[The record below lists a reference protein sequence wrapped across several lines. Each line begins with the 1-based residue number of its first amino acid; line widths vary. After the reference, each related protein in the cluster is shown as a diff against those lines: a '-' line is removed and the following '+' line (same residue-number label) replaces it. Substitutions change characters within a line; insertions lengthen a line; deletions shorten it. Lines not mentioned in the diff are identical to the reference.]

1 MPGRRDTPG
10 HLDRPPTLKAG
21 ALPRLG
27 SEEPVT
33 EWAIRR
39 ITKNTPDMPLGSG
52 AQAPS
57 WRGGTNGNFA
67 AAVYGS
73 ILAAGVVASLDV
85 GHVSSGGMTIALGGT
100 MLVFWLAHVWSE
112 AIADRMHDPRPYS
125 LQRLRAVAAWH
136 WPMIQAAFGPLVAL
150 VLADVGAWSRAT
162 AVTVALLIS
171 VVQLVGWG
179 IAVGRRT
186 FESWPAA
193 LVSGAVDGLLGVLL
207 IALKTLVH

>member
-1 MPGRRDTPG
+1 MPV
-10 HLDRPPTLKAG
+10 
-21 ALPRLG
+21 G
-27 SEEPVT
+27 SE
-33 EWAIRR
+33 
-39 ITKNTPDMPLGSG
+39 

-85 GHVSSGGMTIALGGT
+85 GDVTEGDMTIALAGT

-112 AIADRMHDPRPYS
+112 AIGDRMQDPRPYS
-125 LQRLRAVAAWH
+125 WRRLRAVASWH
-136 WPMIQAAFGPLVAL
+136 WPMVQAALGPLAAL
-150 VLADVGAWSRAT
+150 LLADLDVWSLGT

-171 VVQLVGWG
+171 IAQLVGWG

-186 FESWPAA
+186 FDSWPAA
-193 LVSGAVDGLLGVLL
+193 LLSGAVDGLLGLAIVV
-207 IALKTLVH
+207 LKTFVH